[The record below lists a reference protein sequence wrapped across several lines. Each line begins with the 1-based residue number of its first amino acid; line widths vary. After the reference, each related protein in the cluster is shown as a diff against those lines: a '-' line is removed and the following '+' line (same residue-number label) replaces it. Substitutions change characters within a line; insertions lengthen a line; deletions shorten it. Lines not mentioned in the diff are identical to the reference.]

1 MSGEMASMS
10 KKLAWARGEGVVSNV
25 SNEVRTSE
33 YLSTVDEVSKL
44 KDGIETGIDEL
55 ADVAATTRNTV
66 QADGRARWNSL
77 IIYLAGGDAGDAA
90 EGPVME
96 PPMEVAKNFANN
108 AMNTALPTTAMR
120 VLGYGA
126 DKAGTAATTG
136 MDFLKDQGIVDIEA
150 SSAEIVGEVQASSAK
165 IFDKVQA
172 NSAEIFGEV
181 QASSAEIFGEVQ
193 ASSTEIFGDVEEKL
207 VEVLPAEIAGIF
219 SSGTTKREGGGAA
232 TAAAATATSLD
243 APAVDEG
250 EPPTPEPSPDDGSN
264 SNDDG
269 VN

>member
-181 QASSAEIFGEVQ
+181 QASSAEIFG
-193 ASSTEIFGDVEEKL
+193 DVEEKL